1 MISFTDIASQAQ
13 QSQKY
18 KLANMLLE
26 YEPNITKKVPV
37 LLQMKEYAKALK
49 ESLDIHNSNL
59 LNMVIIQK
67 ANRDFDWTQK
77 SKEQLYEMMS
87 SN

>member
-1 MISFTDIASQAQ
+1 
-13 QSQKY
+13 
-18 KLANMLLE
+18 MLLE